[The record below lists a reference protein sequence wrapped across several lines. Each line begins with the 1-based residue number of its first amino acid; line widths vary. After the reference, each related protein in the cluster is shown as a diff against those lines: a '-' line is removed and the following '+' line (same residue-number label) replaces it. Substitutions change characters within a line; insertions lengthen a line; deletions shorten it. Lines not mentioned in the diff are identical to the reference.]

1 MLSPM
6 QTMLTLVMMASVAHT
21 TGLREKVTPVQK
33 VLEMLQGMLEKG
45 KKGKHEEQ
53 VQYAA
58 YRQFCDGTTVEKQK
72 AIKEANEM
80 IEMLK
85 ADIQQFEADAEL
97 LTKEIGVH
105 QEDLAVL
112 SGDMK
117 AATKAREIER
127 VDYDKTHQDYS
138 ESVDALERA
147 ITVLKKQNF
156 DRTQASLT
164 QVSDLKKMNMIP
176 KEAKRAIDVFLAQD
190 DREGLTAAAPEANAY
205 EFQSQGIID
214 MLQKLLDKF
223 VDERV
228 QLEKEETSKRHSY
241 EMLMQDLGNQEEEG
255 KAAID
260 HKSTIKAKKLQ
271 KKADA
276 EGTLKDTTATR
287 DDDLKYLEDLVA
299 TCQKKSGDF
308 QKRQELRAEEVAAIE
323 KAIEIISS
331 DAVAGNAEKHLPGL
345 LQKKKVMLTQ
355 LRADGRSPDQ
365 AAQARVAQYL
375 KERADELD
383 SRVLSAIAVRADADP
398 FKKVIKMIKDLITR
412 LEEEAAEEA
421 DHKAWCD
428 TELETN
434 GQTRSEKTEA
444 VETLHAEIDR
454 LEASIAKL
462 TEEISELS
470 KAVADI
476 DAAVA
481 EATSMREQEKT
492 KNSETIKD
500 AEEAQTAVAQA
511 VSVLKEFYAKAADA
525 TVLMQKKKQPE
536 VFDEAYKGM
545 QTESGGVVAMLEVI
559 QSDFA
564 RLQSETEASEE
575 AAQSEY
581 DEFMT
586 DSAADKAQKEKDID
600 HKASKKQDQSQ
611 QLQTNKG
618 DLELTQKELDAALAY
633 YEKLKPSCVDA
644 GVSYDDRVARRK
656 EEIQSLQ
663 EALKILNGEDIA

>member
-1 MLSPM
+1 
-6 QTMLTLVMMASVAHT
+6 
-21 TGLREKVTPVQK
+21 
-33 VLEMLQGMLEKG
+33 
-45 KKGKHEEQ
+45 
-53 VQYAA
+53 
-58 YRQFCDGTTVEKQK
+58 
-72 AIKEANEM
+72 
-80 IEMLK
+80 
-85 ADIQQFEADAEL
+85 
-97 LTKEIGVH
+97 
-105 QEDLAVL
+105 
-112 SGDMK
+112 
-117 AATKAREIER
+117 
-127 VDYDKTHQDYS
+127 
-138 ESVDALERA
+138 
-147 ITVLKKQNF
+147 
-156 DRTQASLT
+156 
-164 QVSDLKKMNMIP
+164 
-176 KEAKRAIDVFLAQD
+176 
-190 DREGLTAAAPEANAY
+190 
-205 EFQSQGIID
+205 
-214 MLQKLLDKF
+214 
-223 VDERV
+223 
-228 QLEKEETSKRHSY
+228 
-241 EMLMQDLGNQEEEG
+241 MQDLGDQEEFG
-255 KAAID
+255 KRQINQ
-260 HKSTIKAKKLQ
+260 KSTIKAKKLQ

-308 QKRQELRAEEVAAIE
+308 EKRQTLRTEEIAAIE

-331 DAVAGNAEKHLPGL
+331 DAVSGNAEKHLPTM
-345 LQKKKVMLTQ
+345 LQKKKVLLMQ
-355 LRADGRSPDQ
+355 LRADGRSP
-365 AAQARVAQYL
+365 AQERVAMYL
-375 KERADELD
+375 KQRADELD

-398 FKKVIKMIKDLITR
+398 FEKVKKMIKDLIAR

-428 TELETN
+428 TELGTN
-434 GQTRSEKTEA
+434 EQTRSEKTET
-444 VETLHAEIDR
+444 VETLHSEIDR

-481 EATSMREQEKT
+481 EATTMREQEKT
-492 KNSETIKD
+492 KNTETIKD

-525 TVLMQKKKQPE
+525 TVLVQRRKQPE

-586 DSAADKAQKEKDID
+586 DSAKDKAQKEKDLE
-600 HKASKKQDQSQ
+600 HKSAKKQDQSQ
-611 QLQTNKG
+611 ELQTNKG
-618 DLELTQKELDAALAY
+618 DLEGTQKELDAAFAY

-644 GVSYDDRVARRK
+644 GVSYDDRIARRK

>member
-1 MLSPM
+1 
-6 QTMLTLVMMASVAHT
+6 
-21 TGLREKVTPVQK
+21 
-33 VLEMLQGMLEKG
+33 
-45 KKGKHEEQ
+45 
-53 VQYAA
+53 
-58 YRQFCDGTTVEKQK
+58 
-72 AIKEANEM
+72 M

-85 ADIQQFEADAEL
+85 ADIQQYEADAEL

-138 ESVDALERA
+138 ESIDALGRA
-147 ITVLKKQNF
+147 ITYLKKQNF
-156 DRTQASLT
+156 DRPQASLT
-164 QVSDLKKMNMIP
+164 QVSDLKKINMIP
-176 KEAKRAIDVFLAQD
+176 QEAKRAIDVFLAQD
-190 DREGLTAAAPEANAY
+190 DREGLITAAPEANAY

-228 QLEKEETSKRHSY
+228 QLEKEETSKRHAYS
-241 EMLMQDLGNQEEEG
+241 MLMQDLGNQEEEG
-255 KAAID
+255 KRQID
-260 HKSTIKAKKLQ
+260 MKSTIKAKKLQ

-331 DAVAGNAEKHLPGL
+331 DAVAGNAEKHLPTLLQKGL
-345 LQKKKVMLTQ
+345 LQKKKVLLMQ
-355 LRADGRSPDQ
+355 LRADGRSP
-365 AAQARVAQYL
+365 AQERVAQYL
-375 KERADELD
+375 RERAGELD

-398 FKKVIKMIKDLITR
+398 FEKVIKMIKDLITR

-428 TELETN
+428 AELETN
-434 GQTRSEKTEA
+434 GQTRSEKTET
-444 VETLHAEIDR
+444 VETLHSEIDR

-481 EATSMREQEKT
+481 EATTMREQEKT
-492 KNSETIKD
+492 KNTETIKD

-586 DSAADKAQKEKDID
+586 DSAADKEQKEKDID
-600 HKASKKQDQSQ
+600 HKSGKKQDQSQ
-611 QLQTNKG
+611 ELQTAKG
-618 DLELTQKELDAALAY
+618 DLEGTQKELDAALAY